1 MVDVQV
7 RALVSHSFK
16 QLVLVP
22 EGLSSLSLPFFKQMN
37 SKKNKKIMT
46 TKININGKEVE
57 ITLTKQQVEQIKKYE
72 QKITDRIKSYED
84 ACEDLGLDPVEDL
97 PFQNPKN
104 NRQEAAN
111 AFHMLD
117 VITESLLEGKK
128 LDWEDADQR
137 KWYPVFNNYSSGSGF
152 RFLYSFGAWTNSGAT
167 GGARLCVDTQEKS
180 DYLGTQFL
188 AIWNKFLNPIK

>member
-1 MVDVQV
+1 MQ
-7 RALVSHSFK
+7 
-16 QLVLVP
+16 
-22 EGLSSLSLPFFKQMN
+22 
-37 SKKNKKIMT
+37 T
-46 TKININGKEVE
+46 TININGRDVQ

-72 QKITDRIKSYED
+72 QKITERIKSYED

-97 PFQNPKN
+97 PFKNPKN

-117 VITESLLEGKK
+117 VITESLMEGKK
-128 LDWEDADQR
+128 LDWEDGDQK

-152 RFLYSFGAWTNSGAT
+152 RFLYSDYDWTLTAAC

-180 DYLGTQFL
+180 NYLGTQFL
-188 AIWNKFLNPIK
+188 AIWNKFLNAIK